1 MAQPEIH
8 IARSAPSQSEL
19 PASFDRPDR
28 VERSLRRAA
37 AWVMLFCLLQG
48 QLGAI
53 WDREWHFFVGRDWFW
68 TPPHTLIYSCVSGA
82 GLVALTV
89 VLADTIRY
97 YRGAPGVNDSS
108 TVPVFRIFHAPLGFV
123 IAGFG
128 ALVTL
133 AAAPL
138 DNYWH
143 NLYGIDIALWAPFH
157 MMGVTGGAIGII
169 GMIYVFASEAT
180 IQRESGYPYRRLL
193 GLSLLEWGALF
204 VIAGMINFTF
214 IGFLQF
220 PIATFGLLRIPT
232 YALPLAL
239 CGAFALIGAVRFTRL
254 PGTAT
259 LIIPLLL
266 IHTVLEELF
275 VPWAIRTAVSLQGLH
290 YRVAAVPYFNTT
302 DALLPLI
309 FLVSALIVD
318 AVALWQFRHRQNF
331 NSSTRGSWLPG
342 IIITLPQLVIAPCL
356 LVHSL
361 NVVAVFLDQPDVT
374 IPANLK
380 LQAALI
386 AVPVILAFGAMGALA
401 GANFG
406 DVWRW
411 NKS

>member
-1 MAQPEIH
+1 MAQPDIH
-8 IARSAPSQSEL
+8 VAGSTSSLVDTGARA
-19 PASFDRPDR
+19 DRPDR
-28 VERSLRRAA
+28 VERYLRRTA
-37 AWVMLFCLLQG
+37 AWVMLVFLLQG

-82 GLVALTV
+82 GLVALV
-89 VLADTIRY
+89 MVLTDTIRY
-97 YRGAPGVNDSS
+97 RKGAPGVDDNS
-108 TVPVFRIFHAPLGFV
+108 TVPVFGIFHAPLGFV

-143 NLYGIDIALWAPFH
+143 NLYGIDITLWAPFH
-157 MMGVTGGAIGII
+157 MMGVTGGAIGIL

-180 IQRESGYPYRRLL
+180 IQRVSGHPYQRPL
-193 GLSLLEWGALF
+193 GLSLLEWGVLF
-204 VIAGMINFTF
+204 IIAGMINFTF

-239 CGAFALIGAVRFTRL
+239 CGGFALIGAVRFTHL

-259 LIIPLLL
+259 LIIPLVL
-266 IHTVLEELF
+266 IHTFLEELF
-275 VPWAIRTAVSLQGLH
+275 VPWAIRTAVSLQGLQ
-290 YRVAAVPYFNTT
+290 YRVQAVPYFNMT

-318 AVALWQFRHRQNF
+318 GVALWRLRHNQKLNGSLRN
-331 NSSTRGSWLPG
+331 SWLLG
-342 IIITLPQLVIAPCL
+342 IIITIPQLITAPCL
-356 LVHSL
+356 LIGSL
-361 NVVAVFLDQPDVT
+361 NLPAVFLDQPGVT
-374 IPANLK
+374 IPTDLK

-386 AVPVILAFGAMGALA
+386 AVPVILAFGAIGGLA

-406 DVWRW
+406 DIWRW

>member
-8 IARSAPSQSEL
+8 VAGSASSIVDTGARV
-19 PASFDRPDR
+19 DRADR
-28 VERSLRRAA
+28 VERYLRRTA
-37 AWVMLFCLLQG
+37 AWVMLVFLLQG

-82 GLVALTV
+82 GLVALAMVLTDTV
-89 VLADTIRY
+89 RY
-97 YRGAPGVNDSS
+97 RRGAPGVDDNS
-108 TVPVFRIFHAPLGFV
+108 TVPVFGIFHAPLGFV

-157 MMGVTGGAIGII
+157 MMGVTGGAIGIL

-180 IQRESGYPYRRLL
+180 IQRESGYPYRHFL
-193 GLSLLEWGALF
+193 GLSLLEWGVLF
-204 VIAGMINFTF
+204 IIAGMINFTF

-239 CGAFALIGAVRFTRL
+239 CGAFALIGTVRFTHF

-259 LIIPLLL
+259 LIIPLAL
-266 IHTVLEELF
+266 IHTFLEELF
-275 VPWAIRTAVSLQGLH
+275 VPWAIRTAVSLQGLQ
-290 YRVAAVPYFNTT
+290 YRVQAVPYFNMT

-318 AVALWQFRHRQNF
+318 GVALWRLRHHQQLNG
-331 NSSTRGSWLPG
+331 STHDSWLPG
-342 IIITLPQLVIAPCL
+342 IIITIPQLIIAPCL
-356 LVHSL
+356 LIGSL
-361 NVVAVFLDQPDVT
+361 NLPAVFLDQPGVT
-374 IPANLK
+374 IPADLK
-380 LQAALI
+380 LQAVLI
-386 AVPVILAFGAMGALA
+386 AVPVILAFGAIGGLA

-406 DVWRW
+406 DIWRW

>member
-1 MAQPEIH
+1 MAQPEIRV
-8 IARSAPSQSEL
+8 AGLTTTS
-19 PASFDRPDR
+19 
-28 VERSLRRAA
+28 VERAAQADRSDRAERYVRRTA
-37 AWVMLFCLLQG
+37 AWIMLLFLLQG
-48 QLGAI
+48 ELGAI

-82 GLVALTV
+82 GLVALAV
-89 VLADTIRY
+89 VLADTVRY
-97 YRGAPGVNDSS
+97 HKGAPGVDDSS
-108 TVPVFRIFHAPLGFV
+108 TIPVFGVFHAPLGFV

-157 MMGVTGGAIGII
+157 MMGVTGGAIGIV

-180 IQRESGYPYRRLL
+180 RQRESGYPYRRWL
-193 GLSLLEWGALF
+193 GLSLLEWGVLF
-204 VIAGMINFTF
+204 IIAGMINFTF

-220 PIATFGLLRIPT
+220 PIAAFGLLRIPT

-239 CGAFALIGAVRFTRL
+239 CGAFALIGALRFTRL

-275 VPWAIRTAVSLQGLH
+275 VPWAIRTAVSLQGLQ
-290 YRVAAVPYFNTT
+290 YRVVAVPYFNAT

-318 AVALWQFRHRQNF
+318 AVALWRHGQSLNG
-331 NSSTRGSWLPG
+331 STRGSWLLG
-342 IIITLPQLVIAPCL
+342 VIITLPQLVIAPCL
-356 LVHSL
+356 LMSSL
-361 NVVAVFLDQPDVT
+361 NLPAIFLEQPGVI
-374 IPANLK
+374 IPPHLK
-380 LQAALI
+380 LQAMLI
-386 AVPVILAFGAMGALA
+386 AVPAILVFGAIGALA

-406 DVWRW
+406 DIWRW